1 MAGLNGKP
9 EDETLAH
16 VRYAHRAA
24 GSGTSAGNRKTYV
37 RSAGQSGPACA
48 AWPVRRRPRRAG
60 SPTVIAHA
68 PESRFVTVQ
77 GARIHYLRWGD
88 PAKPGLLLV
97 HGNAAHAYWWSFI
110 APFLARDYHVAAMDL
125 SGMGDSEWRAPHGE
139 AGGYSMDIFAAE
151 ELAVLEDAGMFA
163 ARQAAG
169 DRGPFLWRLCHH
181 EGGRGIWRAAGRH
194 RHHRFAGQSAGSQRK
209 RAGGDPTDHKPRPHN
224 IYPSL
229 AAALARFRLMP
240 PQICENLFLLDWV
253 ARHSLKEVTGPDG
266 ESGFTWK
273 FDPAIWRHFSIGDT
287 AALLKATR
295 CRVAVFRGE
304 HSVLM
309 PPRIGDYIFDLLD
322 RAAPVVEIP
331 EAQHHIMLD
340 QPLALVAAL
349 RALLADWEHSV
360 ATRRP
365 G

>member
-1 MAGLNGKP
+1 MSDTPIAPPVSGISP
-9 EDETLAH
+9 EAEQRMRDGMSGQGQLA
-16 VRYAHRAA
+16 ALM
-24 GSGTSAGNRKTYV
+24 
-37 RSAGQSGPACA
+37 
-48 AWPVRRRPRRAG
+48 G
-60 SPTVIAHA
+60 SPPPAPRWFTESIAHA
-68 PESRFVTVQ
+68 PESRFVTAK

-125 SGMGDSEWRAPHGE
+125 SGMGDSQWRAPHGD
-139 AGGYSMDIFAAE
+139 AGGYSMDLFADE
-151 ELAVLEDAGMFA
+151 EMAVLEDAGMFA
-163 ARQAAG
+163 
-169 DRGPFLWRLCHH
+169 GPKPPVIVAHSF
-181 EGGRGIWRAAGRH
+181 GG
-194 RHHRFAGQSAGSQRK
+194 FVTMKAGSDHGARLGGIVIIDSPINPPT
-209 RAGGDPTDHKPRPHN
+209 RGGDPAGHKPRPHN

-240 PQICENLFLLDWV
+240 PQACENLFLLDWV
-253 ARHSLKEVTGPDG
+253 ARHSLKEVAAADG
-266 ESGFTWK
+266 ETGFTWK

-287 AALLKATR
+287 AILLKATR
-295 CRVAVFRGE
+295 CRIAVFRGE

-331 EAQHHIMLD
+331 EAQHHVMLD
-340 QPLALVAAL
+340 QPLALVASL